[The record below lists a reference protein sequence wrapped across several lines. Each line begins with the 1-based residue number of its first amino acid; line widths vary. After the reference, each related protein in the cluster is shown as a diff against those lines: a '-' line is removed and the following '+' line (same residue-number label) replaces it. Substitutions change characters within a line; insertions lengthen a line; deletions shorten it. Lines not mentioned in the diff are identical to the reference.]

1 MDLIYS
7 KQYKDYN
14 TMKQETKKE
23 RYYIST
29 GKCLEHQDIEP
40 DEECEICKLI
50 NKIYKPLNPNSLT
63 GY

>member
-1 MDLIYS
+1 
-7 KQYKDYN
+7 
-14 TMKQETKKE
+14 MKQETKKE